1 MKRIIS
7 FFCVMIVSMCVS
19 SVYADNAEA
28 DYHVVPLP
36 ENIKI
41 SGGKPFILNAS
52 SAIVYA
58 HGDSLL
64 KRNAIFLAE
73 YVKKSVGLSL
83 VVQSHSLK
91 SDGNIFLRIDKKING
106 DEAYKI
112 EIDKHNI
119 IVSGK
124 TANGV
129 FYGIQTLRKSLP
141 IIQHAENVVMPSAM
155 ISDTPRFAYR
165 GMMLDVAR
173 HFFSVDFVKEYI
185 DLLALHN
192 MNTFHWHLTD
202 DQGWRIEIKKYPL
215 LTKIGSIRKH
225 TTLGRNS
232 SLDDNTPYGG
242 FYTQQQARDIVEY
255 AKERYI
261 TVIPEIDMPGHML
274 GALAAYSE
282 LGCTGGPYQVSG
294 NWGVFDDILCAGNE
308 KTYQFIQDVMDEL
321 MDIFPSKYI
330 HLGGDEAPKTRWT
343 TCEKC
348 QGKIKSLGIKGDKE
362 CTAENRLQ
370 GYLVSRIE
378 KYLNQKGR
386 KIIGW
391 DEILEGDVQKSATI
405 MSWRGVDGGI
415 KASRL
420 GHDAI
425 MTPVSYCYFDYYQTD
440 KTWNEP
446 LLIGGNLN
454 IEKTYSY
461 QPVPDSLT
469 AAEKK
474 HIIGVQ
480 GNLWTEYIVCPS
492 LAEYQVLPRM
502 AALSEVQ
509 WMQYDKK
516 NYADFRKRLERL
528 LQVYKLYGYKYFV
541 EK

>member
-36 ENIKI
+36 ESIKI

-52 SAIVYA
+52 SDIVYA

-141 IIQHAENVVMPSAM
+141 IIQHAENVVMPAAM

-173 HFFSVDFVKEYI
+173 HFFPVDFVKEYI

-242 FYTQQQARDIVEY
+242 FYTQQQAREIVEY

-274 GALAAYSE
+274 GVLAAYPE

-348 QGKIKSLGIKGDKE
+348 QGLIKSLGIKGDKE

-480 GNLWTEYIVCPS
+480 ANLWTEYIVCPS

>member
-36 ENIKI
+36 ESIKI

-141 IIQHAENVVMPSAM
+141 IIQHAENVVMPAAM

-173 HFFSVDFVKEYI
+173 HFFPVDFVKEYI

-242 FYTQQQARDIVEY
+242 FYTQQQAREIVEY

-274 GALAAYSE
+274 GVLAAYPE

-348 QGKIKSLGIKGDKE
+348 QGLIKSLGIKGDKE

-480 GNLWTEYIVCPS
+480 ANLWTEYIVCPS

>member
-36 ENIKI
+36 ESIKI

-52 SAIVYA
+52 SDIVYA

-141 IIQHAENVVMPSAM
+141 IIQHAENVVMPAAM

-173 HFFSVDFVKEYI
+173 HFFPVDFVKEYI

-274 GALAAYSE
+274 GVLAAYPE
-282 LGCTGGPYQVSG
+282 LGCTGGPYEVSG

-348 QGKIKSLGIKGDKE
+348 QGLIKSLGIKGDKE

-405 MSWRGVDGGI
+405 MSWRGVEGGI

>member
-36 ENIKI
+36 ESIKI

-141 IIQHAENVVMPSAM
+141 IIQHAENVVMPAAM

-173 HFFSVDFVKEYI
+173 HFFPVDFVKEYI

-274 GALAAYSE
+274 GALAAYPE

-348 QGKIKSLGIKGDKE
+348 QGLIKSLGIKGDKE

-480 GNLWTEYIVCPS
+480 ANLWTEYIVCPS

>member
-1 MKRIIS
+1 
-7 FFCVMIVSMCVS
+7 MIVSFCVS
-19 SVYADNAEA
+19 SAYADDVKA
-28 DYHVVPLP
+28 DYRVVPLP

-41 SGGKPFILNAS
+41 LGNKPFLLNAS
-52 SAIVYA
+52 TNIVYA
-58 HGDSLL
+58 NGDSLL
-64 KRNAIFLAE
+64 QRNATFLAE

-83 VVQSHSLK
+83 VVKSHS
-91 SDGNIFLRIDKKING
+91 SNSEGNIFLRIDKKIIG

-112 EIDKHNI
+112 EVNQHNI
-119 IVSGK
+119 IISGK

-141 IIQHAENVVMPSAM
+141 IIQHAENVVMPAAVITDS
-155 ISDTPRFAYR
+155 PRFVYR

-215 LTKIGSIRKH
+215 LTNIGSIRKH

-232 SLDDNTPYGG
+232 SLDDGTPYGG
-242 FYTQQQARDIVEY
+242 FYTQEQAREIVEY

-274 GALAAYSE
+274 GALAAYPE
-282 LGCTGGPYQVSG
+282 LGCTGGPYEVSG

-308 KTYQFIQDVMDEL
+308 KTYQFIQDVLDEL
-321 MDIFPSKYI
+321 IDIFPSKYI

-348 QGKIKSLGIKGDKE
+348 QGLIKSLGIKGDKE

-378 KYLNQKGR
+378 KYLNQKDR

-440 KTWNEP
+440 KTLNEP

-454 IEKTYSY
+454 MEKTYSY

-516 NYADFRKRLERL
+516 NYADFKQRLERL
-528 LQVYKLYGYKYFV
+528 LQIYKLYGYKYFV

>member
-36 ENIKI
+36 ESIKI

-141 IIQHAENVVMPSAM
+141 IIQHAENVVMPAAM

-173 HFFSVDFVKEYI
+173 HFFPVDFVKEYI

-469 AAEKK
+469 ATEKK

>member
-36 ENIKI
+36 ESIKI

-141 IIQHAENVVMPSAM
+141 IIQHAENVVMPAAM

-173 HFFSVDFVKEYI
+173 HFFPVDFVKEYI

-274 GALAAYSE
+274 GALAAYPE

-516 NYADFRKRLERL
+516 NYPDFRKRLERL

>member
-1 MKRIIS
+1 MKRILS
-7 FFCVMIVSMCVS
+7 FFCAMIVSFCVS
-19 SVYADNAEA
+19 SAYADDVKA
-28 DYHVVPLP
+28 DYRVVPLP

-41 SGGKPFILNAS
+41 LGNKPFLLNAS
-52 SAIVYA
+52 TNIVYA
-58 HGDSLL
+58 NGDSLL
-64 KRNAIFLAE
+64 QRNATFLAE

-83 VVQSHSLK
+83 VVKSHS
-91 SDGNIFLRIDKKING
+91 SNSEGNIFLRIDKKIIG

-112 EIDKHNI
+112 EVNQHNI
-119 IVSGK
+119 IISGK

-141 IIQHAENVVMPSAM
+141 IIQHAENVVMPAAVITDS
-155 ISDTPRFAYR
+155 PRFVYR

-232 SLDDNTPYGG
+232 SLDDGTPYGG
-242 FYTQQQARDIVEY
+242 FYTQEQAREIVEY

-274 GALAAYSE
+274 GALAAYPE
-282 LGCTGGPYQVSG
+282 LGCTGGPYEVSG

-308 KTYQFIQDVMDEL
+308 KTYQFIQDVLDEL
-321 MDIFPSKYI
+321 IDIFPSKYI

-348 QGKIKSLGIKGDKE
+348 QGLIKSLGIKGDKE

-378 KYLNQKGR
+378 KYLNQKDR

-440 KTWNEP
+440 KTLNEP

-454 IEKTYSY
+454 MEKTYSY

-516 NYADFRKRLERL
+516 NYADFKQRLERL
-528 LQVYKLYGYKYFV
+528 LQIYKLYGYKYFV

>member
-36 ENIKI
+36 ESIKI

-141 IIQHAENVVMPSAM
+141 IIQHAENVVMPAAM

-173 HFFSVDFVKEYI
+173 HFFPVDFVKEYI

-242 FYTQQQARDIVEY
+242 FYTQQQAREIVEY

-274 GALAAYSE
+274 GALAAYPE

-348 QGKIKSLGIKGDKE
+348 QGLIKSLGIKGDKE

-469 AAEKK
+469 ATEKK

-516 NYADFRKRLERL
+516 NYADFKQRLTKL
-528 LQVYKLYGYKYFV
+528 LQIYKLYGYKYFV

>member
-1 MKRIIS
+1 
-7 FFCVMIVSMCVS
+7 MCVS
-19 SVYADNAEA
+19 SAYAVDAEA
-28 DYHVVPLP
+28 DYRVVPLP

-41 SGGKPFILNAS
+41 SGGEPFNLTAS
-52 SAIVYA
+52 VDIVYA
-58 HGDSLL
+58 QNDSLL
-64 KRNAIFLAE
+64 KRNAGFLAE
-73 YVKKSVGLSL
+73 YIKKSVGLSL
-83 VVQSHSLK
+83 VIQSHSLK
-91 SDGNIFLRIDKKING
+91 PEGNIILCIDKKIKG

-112 EIDKHNI
+112 DINERNI
-119 IVSGK
+119 VISGK

-141 IIQHAENVVMPSAM
+141 IKQHAEIVVMPAAVITDS
-155 ISDTPRFAYR
+155 PRFAYR

-215 LTKIGSIRKH
+215 LTKVGAIRKH

-232 SLDDNTPYGG
+232 SLDDGTPYGG
-242 FYTQQQARDIVEY
+242 FYTQQQAREIVEY

-274 GALAAYSE
+274 GALAAYPE
-282 LGCTGGPYQVSG
+282 LGCTGGPYGVSG

-321 MDIFPSKYI
+321 IDIFPSKYI
-330 HLGGDEAPKTRWT
+330 HLGGDEAPKQRWT
-343 TCEKC
+343 TCPKC
-348 QGKIKSLGIKGDKE
+348 QSLIKNLGIKSDKE

-454 IEKTYSY
+454 MEKTYSY
-461 QPVPDSLT
+461 QPVPDSLST
-469 AAEKK
+469 AEKK

-516 NYADFRKRLERL
+516 NYADFKQRLTRL
-528 LQVYKLYGYKYFV
+528 LQVYKMYGLKYYS
-541 EK
+541 EKK

>member
-141 IIQHAENVVMPSAM
+141 IIQHAENVVMPAAM

-173 HFFSVDFVKEYI
+173 HFFPVDFVKEYI

-242 FYTQQQARDIVEY
+242 FYTQQQAREIVEY

-274 GALAAYSE
+274 GVLAAYPE

-348 QGKIKSLGIKGDKE
+348 QGLIKSLGIKGDKE

-480 GNLWTEYIVCPS
+480 ANLWTEYIVCPS

>member
-1 MKRIIS
+1 MKRILS
-7 FFCVMIVSMCVS
+7 FFCAMIVSICVS
-19 SVYADNAEA
+19 SAYADDVKA
-28 DYHVVPLP
+28 DYRVVPLP

-41 SGGKPFILNAS
+41 LVNKPFILNAS
-52 SAIVYA
+52 TNIVYA
-58 HGDSLL
+58 NGDSLL
-64 KRNAIFLAE
+64 QRNAAFLAE
-73 YVKKSVGLSL
+73 YVEKSVGLSL
-83 VVQSHSLK
+83 VVKSHSSN
-91 SDGNIFLRIDKKING
+91 SDGNIFLRIDKKIIG

-112 EIDKHNI
+112 SVNQHNI
-119 IVSGK
+119 IISGK

-141 IIQHAENVVMPSAM
+141 IIQHVEHVVLPAAVITDS
-155 ISDTPRFAYR
+155 PRFAYR

-232 SLDDNTPYGG
+232 SLDDGTPYGG
-242 FYTQQQARDIVEY
+242 FYTQQQAREIVEY

-274 GALAAYSE
+274 GALAAYPE
-282 LGCTGGPYQVSG
+282 LGCTGGPYEVSG

-308 KTYQFIQDVMDEL
+308 KTYQFIQDVLDEL
-321 MDIFPSKYI
+321 IDIFPSKYI
-330 HLGGDEAPKTRWT
+330 HLGGDEAPKTRWS

-454 IEKTYSY
+454 MEKTYNY

-480 GNLWTEYIVCPS
+480 ANLWTEYIVCPS

-516 NYADFRKRLERL
+516 NYADFKQRLTRL
-528 LQVYKLYGYKYFV
+528 LQIYKLYGYKYFV

>member
-36 ENIKI
+36 ESIKI

-173 HFFSVDFVKEYI
+173 HFFPVDFVKEYI

-242 FYTQQQARDIVEY
+242 FYTQQQAREIVEY

-274 GALAAYSE
+274 GVLAAYPE
-282 LGCTGGPYQVSG
+282 LGCTSGPYEVSG

-516 NYADFRKRLERL
+516 NYPDFRKRLERL
-528 LQVYKLYGYKYFV
+528 LQIYKLYGYKYFV

>member
-52 SAIVYA
+52 SDIVYA

-141 IIQHAENVVMPSAM
+141 IIQHAENVVMPAAM

-173 HFFSVDFVKEYI
+173 HFFPVDFVKEYI

-516 NYADFRKRLERL
+516 NYPDFRKRLERL
-528 LQVYKLYGYKYFV
+528 LQIYKLYGYKYFV

>member
-36 ENIKI
+36 ESIKI

-52 SAIVYA
+52 SDIVYA

-173 HFFSVDFVKEYI
+173 HFFPVDFVKEYI

-232 SLDDNTPYGG
+232 SLNDDTQYGG
-242 FYTQQQARDIVEY
+242 FYTQQQAREIVEY

-274 GALAAYSE
+274 GALAAYPE

-348 QGKIKSLGIKGDKE
+348 QGLIKSLGIKGDKE

-480 GNLWTEYIVCPS
+480 ANLWTEYIVCPS

>member
-1 MKRIIS
+1 MKRILS
-7 FFCVMIVSMCVS
+7 FFCAMIVSFCVS
-19 SVYADNAEA
+19 SAYADDVKA
-28 DYHVVPLP
+28 DYRVVPLP

-41 SGGKPFILNAS
+41 LGNKPFILDAS
-52 SAIVYA
+52 ANIVYA
-58 HGDSLL
+58 NGDSLL
-64 KRNAIFLAE
+64 QRNATFLAE

-83 VVQSHSLK
+83 VVKSHSAN
-91 SDGNIFLRIDKKING
+91 SDRNIFLRIDRKIIG
-106 DEAYKI
+106 DETYKI
-112 EIDKHNI
+112 EINQHNI

-141 IIQHAENVVMPSAM
+141 IIQHAENVIMPAAVITDS
-155 ISDTPRFAYR
+155 PRFAYR

-173 HFFSVDFVKEYI
+173 HFFPVDFVKEYI

-232 SLDDNTPYGG
+232 SLDDETPYGG
-242 FYTQQQARDIVEY
+242 FYTQQQAREIVEY

-274 GALAAYSE
+274 GVLAAYPE

-348 QGKIKSLGIKGDKE
+348 QGKIKSLEIKGDKE

-405 MSWRGVDGGI
+405 MSWRGVEGGI

-454 IEKTYSY
+454 MEKTYSY

-516 NYADFRKRLERL
+516 NYPDFKQRLTRL
-528 LQVYKLYGYKYFV
+528 LQIYKLYGYKYFV

>member
-1 MKRIIS
+1 MKRILS
-7 FFCVMIVSMCVS
+7 FFCAMIVSICVS
-19 SVYADNAEA
+19 SAYADDVKA
-28 DYHVVPLP
+28 DYRVVPLP

-41 SGGKPFILNAS
+41 LGNKPFILDAS
-52 SAIVYA
+52 ANIVYA
-58 HGDSLL
+58 NGDSLL
-64 KRNAIFLAE
+64 QRNATFLAE

-83 VVQSHSLK
+83 VVKSHSAN
-91 SDGNIFLRIDKKING
+91 SDRNIFLRIDRKIIG

-112 EIDKHNI
+112 EINQHNI

-141 IIQHAENVVMPSAM
+141 IIQHAENVIMPAAVITDS
-155 ISDTPRFAYR
+155 PRFAYR

-173 HFFSVDFVKEYI
+173 HFFPVDFVKEYI

-232 SLDDNTPYGG
+232 SLDDETPYGG
-242 FYTQQQARDIVEY
+242 FYTQQQAREIVEY

-274 GALAAYSE
+274 GALAAYPE

-348 QGKIKSLGIKGDKE
+348 QGLIKSLGIKGDKE

-405 MSWRGVDGGI
+405 MSWRGVEGGI

>member
-36 ENIKI
+36 ESIKI

-52 SAIVYA
+52 SDIVYA

-141 IIQHAENVVMPSAM
+141 IIQHAENVVMPAAM

-173 HFFSVDFVKEYI
+173 HFFPVDFVKEYI

-516 NYADFRKRLERL
+516 NYPDFRKRLTRL
-528 LQVYKLYGYKYFV
+528 LQIYKLYGYKYFV

>member
-36 ENIKI
+36 ESIKI

-52 SAIVYA
+52 SDIVYA

-141 IIQHAENVVMPSAM
+141 IIQHAENVVMPAAM

-173 HFFSVDFVKEYI
+173 HFFPVDFVKEYI

-242 FYTQQQARDIVEY
+242 FYTQQQAREIVEY

-274 GALAAYSE
+274 GVLAAYPE
-282 LGCTGGPYQVSG
+282 LGCTSGPYEVSG

-480 GNLWTEYIVCPS
+480 ANLWTEYIVCPS

>member
-1 MKRIIS
+1 MKRILS
-7 FFCVMIVSMCVS
+7 FFCAMIVSICVS
-19 SVYADNAEA
+19 SAYADDVKA
-28 DYHVVPLP
+28 DYRVVPLP

-41 SGGKPFILNAS
+41 LGNKPFILDAS
-52 SAIVYA
+52 ANIVYA
-58 HGDSLL
+58 NGDSLL
-64 KRNAIFLAE
+64 QRNATFLAE

-83 VVQSHSLK
+83 VVKSHSAN
-91 SDGNIFLRIDKKING
+91 SDRNIFLRIDRKIIG
-106 DEAYKI
+106 DETYKI
-112 EIDKHNI
+112 EINQHNI

-141 IIQHAENVVMPSAM
+141 IIQHAENVIMPAAVITDS
-155 ISDTPRFAYR
+155 PRFAYR

-173 HFFSVDFVKEYI
+173 HFFPVDFVKEYI

-232 SLDDNTPYGG
+232 SLDDETPYGG
-242 FYTQQQARDIVEY
+242 FYTQQQAREIVEY

-274 GALAAYSE
+274 GVLAAYPE

-348 QGKIKSLGIKGDKE
+348 QGKIKSLEIKGDKE

-405 MSWRGVDGGI
+405 MSWRGVEGGI

-454 IEKTYSY
+454 MEKTYSY

-516 NYADFRKRLERL
+516 NYPDFKQRLTRL
-528 LQVYKLYGYKYFV
+528 LQIYKLYGYKYFV

>member
-1 MKRIIS
+1 MKRILS
-7 FFCVMIVSMCVS
+7 FFCAMIVSICVS
-19 SVYADNAEA
+19 SAYADDVKA
-28 DYHVVPLP
+28 DYRVVPLP

-41 SGGKPFILNAS
+41 LGNKPFILDAS
-52 SAIVYA
+52 ANIVYA
-58 HGDSLL
+58 NGDSLL
-64 KRNAIFLAE
+64 QRNATFLAE

-83 VVQSHSLK
+83 VVKSHSAN
-91 SDGNIFLRIDKKING
+91 SDRNIFLRIDRKIIG
-106 DEAYKI
+106 DETYKI
-112 EIDKHNI
+112 EINQHNI

-141 IIQHAENVVMPSAM
+141 IIQHAENVIMPAAVITDS
-155 ISDTPRFAYR
+155 PRFAYR

-173 HFFSVDFVKEYI
+173 HFFPVDFVKEYI

-232 SLDDNTPYGG
+232 SLDDETPYGG
-242 FYTQQQARDIVEY
+242 FYTQQQAREIVEY

-274 GALAAYSE
+274 GALAAYPE

-405 MSWRGVDGGI
+405 MSWRGVEGGI

-516 NYADFRKRLERL
+516 NYPDFRKRLERL
-528 LQVYKLYGYKYFV
+528 LQVYKLYGYKYFA

>member
-173 HFFSVDFVKEYI
+173 HFFPVDFVKEYI

-274 GALAAYSE
+274 GALAAYPE

-348 QGKIKSLGIKGDKE
+348 QGLIKSLGIKGDKE

-480 GNLWTEYIVCPS
+480 ANLWTEYIVCPS

>member
-1 MKRIIS
+1 MKRILS
-7 FFCVMIVSMCVS
+7 FFCAMIVSFCVS
-19 SVYADNAEA
+19 SAYADDVKA
-28 DYHVVPLP
+28 DYRVVPLP
-36 ENIKI
+36 ESIKI
-41 SGGKPFILNAS
+41 LGNKPFILNAS
-52 SAIVYA
+52 ANIVYA
-58 HGDSLL
+58 NGDSLL
-64 KRNAIFLAE
+64 QRNATFLAE

-83 VVQSHSLK
+83 MVKPRPSK
-91 SDGNIFLRIDKKING
+91 SEGNIFLRIDKKIIG

-112 EIDKHNI
+112 EVNQHNI
-119 IVSGK
+119 IISGK

-141 IIQHAENVVMPSAM
+141 IIQHAENVVMPAAVITDS
-155 ISDTPRFAYR
+155 PRFAYR

-173 HFFSVDFVKEYI
+173 HFFPVDFVKEYI

-242 FYTQQQARDIVEY
+242 FYTQQQAREIVEY

-274 GALAAYSE
+274 GALAAYPE
-282 LGCTGGPYQVSG
+282 LGCTGGPYEVSG

-308 KTYQFIQDVMDEL
+308 KTYQFIQDVLDEL
-321 MDIFPSKYI
+321 IDIFPSKYI
-330 HLGGDEAPKTRWT
+330 HLGGDEAPKQRWT

-348 QGKIKSLGIKGDKE
+348 QGLIKSLGIKADKE
-362 CTAENRLQ
+362 CTPENRLQ

-454 IEKTYSY
+454 MEKTYSY

-469 AAEKK
+469 ADEKK

-480 GNLWTEYIVCPS
+480 ANLWTEYIVCPS

-516 NYADFRKRLERL
+516 NYADFKQRLTRL
-528 LQVYKLYGYKYFV
+528 LQVYKAYGFKYFV

>member
-36 ENIKI
+36 ESIKI

-232 SLDDNTPYGG
+232 SLNDNTPYGG
-242 FYTQQQARDIVEY
+242 FYTQQQAREIVEY

-274 GALAAYSE
+274 GVLAAYPE
-282 LGCTGGPYQVSG
+282 LGCTSGPYEVSG

-516 NYADFRKRLERL
+516 NYPDFRKRLEKL